1 MKEPPSTTDPAAW
14 TTSSPS
20 TRLIRSVTDG
30 HSGVVALGVASS
42 STVTPQRLLVRLS
55 LSTCVCPK
63 VATQPKS
70 PWVVTAKRLL
80 GKLSMLLAM
89 SSIPEAVLVV
99 SAQLLTRTSSSLQVQ
114 MLVLLLDAT
123 TLLRATTTRIPT
135 SMTVLVSTSLARVAR
150 TQRLATT
157 TTQRLW
163 TMVHVTTAASVA
175 VMKLH

>member
-20 TRLIRSVTDG
+20 TRSIHSVTDG
-30 HSGVVALGVASS
+30 HSRVVALGVVSS
-42 STVTPQRLLVRLS
+42 STVTPQKSLVRLS

-63 VATQPKS
+63 VATQLRF
-70 PWVVTAKRLL
+70 PWAHMEKRRHGRQL
-80 GKLSMLLAM
+80 MLPAM
-89 SSIPEAVLVV
+89 SSTPEAVSEVQ
-99 SAQLLTRTSSSLQVQ
+99 AQPLMLTSSSLQVQ

-123 TLLRATTTRIPT
+123 TLLHATTTRIPT

-163 TMVHVTTAASVA
+163 TMVHVITAALVA
-175 VMKLH
+175 VTKQP